1 MTSNIT
7 NTINTINTTNE
18 FKINILEKDG
28 DDTITCYIHKNI
40 KIDVTY
46 LVHTHEYMDS
56 ISSLCQKKFNLKPKL
71 TVDVTQFS
79 SLHANNEYKLIKPK
93 INNDHA
99 EYLNIKYLDNITPDS
114 YTEFKIDN
122 ISYKLVMS
130 HGCSY
135 NPTTNTDIIDTIYT
149 LYKEDI
155 MILSLIDETSCLQL
169 GDGDTYCYLSDNYI
183 IIENTGDV
191 GSVILFEVKN

>member
-1 MTSNIT
+1 MTSNTIIINENKSTIT
-7 NTINTINTTNE
+7 YNKT
-18 FKINILEKDG
+18 ILEEDAGDMIICYTHKD
-28 DDTITCYIHKNI
+28 
-40 KIDVTY
+40 IDIPVTY
-46 LVHTHEYMDS
+46 LLHTHEYMDS